1 MKILVIED
9 DAVIGD
15 QLRRA
20 LEKEDF
26 VVDWERNGD
35 DGLRQAGFETYGLI
49 VLDIMM
55 PGADGWTICRAIRDR
70 RDRVPILMLTAR
82 DAVADRVRGLDL
94 GADDYLVK
102 PFDVSE
108 FLARV
113 RALLRREKP
122 QKSSLMRFR
131 GIELDA
137 VGKSVSIRGELTH
150 LTPKEFS
157 LLEAL
162 MRNRGR
168 ILSRETIVDSI
179 WSEDESLYSTVNYH
193 VMSLRKKVDADG
205 EPSIIETVHGF
216 GYRLKEVE

>member
-1 MKILVIED
+1 MRILVIED

-15 QLRRA
+15 QLRRV
-20 LEKEDF
+20 LEKESF
-26 VVDWERNGD
+26 VVDWERDGNE
-35 DGLRQAGFETYGLI
+35 GLRRSGFENYSLV

-55 PGADGWTICRAIRDR
+55 PGADGWTVCRAIRDR

-122 QKSSLMRFR
+122 LKSTVMRFR
-131 GIELDA
+131 SIDLDSVA
-137 VGKSVSIRGELTH
+137 KSVTISGTPVH

-157 LLEAL
+157 LLESL

-168 ILSRETIVDSI
+168 ILSRETIVDSV

-193 VMSLRKKVDADG
+193 VMSLRKKIDVEG

-216 GYRLKEVE
+216 GYRLQEVN